1 MFDAG
6 KVSKSRLI
14 PPTSFADNLLVP
26 AVPSLPTI
34 EQGGGFPERTS
45 AFVNTLRV
53 VRERWWIV
61 VLAALA
67 CGGAALAYSLQ
78 QTKEYE
84 ATARLLFRNPQFGAA
99 IGGADVFS
107 PSNDPTRDASTNVA
121 LVTALPVARS
131 VQRELRIDRAP
142 VDLLDQTTAELA
154 ENSDIVNVT
163 VVDEDPAL
171 AARIAN
177 SFVTQFVAYRK
188 RTDRQK
194 IAEGEALI
202 RTRLDSLPPSS
213 AAERNS
219 LQDALQRL
227 IALEAVQTGNAE
239 PVDQARVPDSPAY
252 PNTKLD
258 ALLGFLV
265 GGLIGVGVIFL
276 LDVLDRRV
284 KTVEDF
290 ERYYHRR
297 ALVTLPQRVFTARR
311 PEERS
316 MALEPFRILRSSI
329 EFQAPTPERARTLV
343 VTSSIASTGKTTVSI
358 YLARAAAVADL
369 RTVVV
374 ECDLRRPGLQ
384 RHVPIERGGPGLTNV
399 LVGVKRLEDVLVP
412 HEATLDVLPAGPL
425 PPNPA
430 ELLRGHS
437 MQEVLARL
445 AEMYDMIVL
454 DAPPLLPVADA
465 RILLNTPQVDTC
477 IHVVRAYQETRSQAR
492 QTREIFEQH
501 RLQPLGLVVTGLRES
516 GGSDYSTYEYA
527 SEDAGSSRKQRR
539 AEKREP
545 VTSTFTGDGD
555 GE

>member
-1 MFDAG
+1 
-6 KVSKSRLI
+6 
-14 PPTSFADNLLVP
+14 
-26 AVPSLPTI
+26 VPSLPTI
-34 EQGGGFPERTS
+34 EQGGGIPERTS
-45 AFVNTLRV
+45 AFVNALRV
-53 VRERWWIV
+53 LRERWWIV

-67 CGGAALAYSLQ
+67 CGGAATAYSLR

-84 ATARLLFRNPQFGAA
+84 ATARLVFRNPQFGAA

-131 VQRELRIDRAP
+131 VQRELRITRAP
-142 VDLLDQTTAELA
+142 VELLDQTTAELA
-154 ENSDIVNVT
+154 PNSDIVNLT

-202 RTRLDSLPPSS
+202 RTRLDSLPPGS
-213 AAERNS
+213 AAQRNS

-239 PVDQARVPDSPAY
+239 PVDQARVPASPAY

-258 ALLGFLV
+258 GLLGFLV
-265 GGLIGVGVIFL
+265 GGLIGIGIIFL

-311 PEERS
+311 TERS

-329 EFQAPTPERARTLV
+329 EFQAPKPERARTLV

-430 ELLRGHS
+430 ELLRGHT
-437 MQEVLARL
+437 MQEVLAQL
-445 AEMYDMIVL
+445 ADMYDVIVL

-516 GGSDYSTYEYA
+516 AASDYSTYEYA
-527 SEDAGSSRKQRR
+527 SADSGSSRKQRR

-545 VTSTFTGDGD
+545 VTSTFGGD